1 MSAPRA
7 VVVGLEGP
15 ELSPVER
22 RLLADARPLGV
33 ILFKRNVDDRGQLT
47 RLIGEVRAALGRA
60 DAPILVDQEG
70 GRVQRL
76 GPPQWPA
83 WPAARRVGALAE
95 RDRAAGVAAARTLAM
110 RLALDLREVG
120 IDWVCAPV
128 LDLALAETHAAIGDR
143 AYAGDPDLVGELGAA
158 AVAGFLAAGVVAI
171 VKHAPGHGRARV
183 DPHRTL
189 PTVDA
194 PLATLEAADFRP
206 FRALAAAPAA
216 MTAHVVYT
224 ALDRRRPASC
234 SPTVVGDTVRGR
246 LGLEGLLVSDDVD
259 MGALE
264 GGVDGRVEA
273 VLAAGN
279 DVALQCNGIRA
290 DLERALAAAPPASE
304 AALAR
309 LAAARRQAVD
319 AAAAAAAADVADR
332 RVLDAA
338 LATSLG

>member
-1 MSAPRA
+1 MNPPRA

-15 ELSPVER
+15 EPSAVEC
-22 RLLADARPLGV
+22 RLLAHARPLGV
-33 ILFKRNVDDRGQLT
+33 ILFKRNVESRAQLA
-47 RLIGEVRAALGRA
+47 RLTAAVRAALGRD

-76 GPPQWPA
+76 GSPHWPA
-83 WPAARRVGALAE
+83 WPPARRVGALAE
-95 RDRAAGVAAARTLAM
+95 RDRAAGVEAARILATRM
-110 RLALDLREVG
+110 ALDLREVG

-143 AYAGDPDLVGELGAA
+143 AYAGDPDLVAELGAA
-158 AVAGFLAAGVVAI
+158 AVAGFLAGGVVPI
-171 VKHAPGHGRARV
+171 VKHVPGHGRARV
-183 DPHRTL
+183 DPHRAL

-194 PLATLEAADFRP
+194 PLATLEAADFGP

-216 MTAHVVYT
+216 MTAHVVYD

-234 SPTVVGDTVRGR
+234 SPTVVGETVRGR

-259 MGALE
+259 MGALA
-264 GGVDGRVEA
+264 GGVDERVAA

-290 DLERALAAAPPASE
+290 DLERALAAAPPLGD

-309 LAAARRQAVD
+309 VAAARRQAVE
-319 AAAAAAAADVADR
+319 AAADVADR

>member
-1 MSAPRA
+1 MSPPRA

-15 ELSPVER
+15 ELSAVER

-33 ILFKRNVDDRGQLT
+33 ILFKRNVESRPQLT
-47 RLIGEVRAALGRA
+47 RLTAAVRAALGRD

-76 GPPQWPA
+76 GPPHWPA

-95 RDRAAGVAAARTLAM
+95 RDRAAGLAAARTLTS

-158 AVAGFLAAGVVAI
+158 AVAGFLAGGVVPI

-183 DPHRTL
+183 DPHRAL

-206 FRALAAAPAA
+206 FRTLATAPAA
-216 MTAHVVYT
+216 MTAHVVYG
-224 ALDRRRPASC
+224 ALDPERPASC

-246 LGLEGLLVSDDVD
+246 LGLTGLLVSDDVD

-264 GGVDGRVEA
+264 GGVDARVDA

-290 DLERALAAAPPASE
+290 DLERALTAAPPLGD

-309 LAAARRQAVD
+309 VAAARRAV
-319 AAAAAAAADVADR
+319 AETAADVADR